1 LRGVL
6 WIVLLF
12 AVAVVAA
19 MTLGTNDSLVTLAW
33 RGWRVDLSL
42 NLFLLGLVG
51 GYFLLAATLRGIEA
65 LVSLPRRAGEWR
77 RLQRERA
84 VHRNLRE
91 AQFELAA
98 ARYARSRRAAER
110 ALGLLDAGQPL
121 EESEELAVAA
131 RLLAAEASHRLQERE
146 ARDAALAAALSQ
158 AEAGK
163 LRVAAE
169 GARLHAAAWALDD
182 RDAARALQ
190 QLASLPP
197 GVSRRT
203 QALRLRLQAARLAQ
217 QPTEALQ
224 TARLLAKHQAFSP
237 GAAKGLLRSLAALVV
252 DAAHDVDQLR
262 REWGLLDAAD
272 RRDPIV
278 AAHAARRAAVLGAPG
293 DARFWLQPFW
303 ERLAELESDE
313 RAAVAQAL
321 TDALPGLGPEW
332 LPLAERALEALPT
345 DVLVE
350 AVAGMVY
357 AERQLWG
364 KAQRPLRRAAE
375 APLLDAGLRRRAWR
389 LLAEAARGAGDEIR
403 AIECEQ
409 AAAALT

>member
-1 LRGVL
+1 MRGVL

-33 RGWRVDLSL
+33 RSWRVDLSL

-121 EESEELAVAA
+121 DEAEELAVSA

-146 ARDAALAAALSQ
+146 ARDAALAAALNQ
-158 AEAGK
+158 ADARN

-190 QLASLPP
+190 HLSSLPP

-217 QPTEALQ
+217 QPMEALQ

-237 GAAKGLLRSLAALVV
+237 EAARGLLRSLAAQVV

-262 REWGLLDAAD
+262 REWGQLDAAD

-278 AAHAARRAAVLGAPG
+278 AAHAARRAAALGAPG

-303 ERLAELESDE
+303 ERLAGLEPDE

-321 TDALPGLGPEW
+321 VDALPGLGPEW
-332 LPLAERALEALPT
+332 LPLAERALEALPA

-350 AVAGMVY
+350 AVTGMVY

-375 APLLDAGLRRRAWR
+375 APLLDNGLRRRAWR

-403 AIECEQ
+403 AIEYEQ
-409 AAAALT
+409 AAAALA